1 MTLSEYCKLDG
12 ETDFICGLSKNVENS
27 NGQKYLII
35 FKKNSPQHSKI

>member
-12 ETDFICGLSKNVENS
+12 ETDFICGLSNNVE

-35 FKKNSPQHSKI
+35 F